1 MGVLTFWLFAQTT
14 LNIAPDMQKDLGLG
28 TSLMNIAVAATAL
41 FSGIFI
47 VFIGGLADRIGRV
60 RIVMIG
66 FVLSI
71 IGSLLIGFAPGG
83 ALAAYLLLPGRALQ
97 GLSGACI
104 MPASLALVKTFW
116 DGEARQRAV
125 SMWSIGSWGGSGFCS
140 LFGGLVAQNF
150 GWRWIFFATV
160 VVSLLGMAL
169 MKGTP
174 ESKAEGQIQP
184 HRDYDLAQIA
194 RVGAAPA
201 RHPRRRTEDAG
212 GAARRGPL
220 TRRETTMRVVVC
232 TIVHHPAD
240 ARIYHRQ
247 IRALLDAGHEVTY
260 IAPVDSQDFHPERT
274 RPSLQLTAVP
284 RASGRRR
291 TGAIRAA
298 RSALARHAAD
308 ADLLLI
314 HDPELLLA
322 LPSRRRRPP
331 VIWDVHEDTA
341 AALSTKPWLPRPL
354 RPPAAV
360 AVRTAERMAE
370 RYVHLILAER
380 GYVAR
385 FARPHPVV
393 PNTTYVPDVPAP
405 PGDDRRVVY
414 VGHLSPD
421 RGTADMI
428 ELARLLRP
436 HGITVELIGP
446 ADARARAQI
455 EPAQAAGLLR
465 WRGFV
470 PNDQAMP
477 MLDGALAGLSLLHD
491 EPNFRHSLPTKVVEY
506 MARGVPVVTTP
517 LPAAAELARGHECGF
532 VVPFGD
538 PRAAADAVLGLD
550 GDISL
555 RAKMGR
561 RGHEAAA
568 KSLGWPSDAR
578 EFVAQ
583 LESWAKGK
591 LPARHLPI
599 SRS

>member
-1 MGVLTFWLFAQTT
+1 
-14 LNIAPDMQKDLGLG
+14 
-28 TSLMNIAVAATAL
+28 
-41 FSGIFI
+41 
-47 VFIGGLADRIGRV
+47 
-60 RIVMIG
+60 
-66 FVLSI
+66 
-71 IGSLLIGFAPGG
+71 
-83 ALAAYLLLPGRALQ
+83 
-97 GLSGACI
+97 
-104 MPASLALVKTFW
+104 
-116 DGEARQRAV
+116 
-125 SMWSIGSWGGSGFCS
+125 
-140 LFGGLVAQNF
+140 
-150 GWRWIFFATV
+150 
-160 VVSLLGMAL
+160 
-169 MKGTP
+169 
-174 ESKAEGQIQP
+174 
-184 HRDYDLAQIA
+184 
-194 RVGAAPA
+194 
-201 RHPRRRTEDAG
+201 
-212 GAARRGPL
+212 
-220 TRRETTMRVVVC
+220 MRVVVC

-247 IRALLDAGHEVTY
+247 IRVLLDAGHEVTY
-260 IAPVDSQDFHPERT
+260 IAPVDPQDNYPERT
-274 RPSLQLTAVP
+274 RPSLNLKAVP

-298 RSALARHAAD
+298 RSALSRHAAD

-341 AALSTKPWLPRPL
+341 AALGTKPWLPRPF

-360 AVRTAERMAE
+360 AVHTAERMAE
-370 RYVHLILAER
+370 RYVHLILAEH

-428 ELARLLRP
+428 ELAWLLRP
-436 HGITVELIGP
+436 RGITVELIGP

-455 EPAQAAGLLR
+455 ELAQAAGLLH

-477 MLDGALAGLSLLHD
+477 LLDGALAGLSLLHD

-538 PRAAADAVLGLD
+538 PSAAADAVLQLD
-550 GDISL
+550 EDISL
-555 RAKMGR
+555 RVEMGG
-561 RGHEAAA
+561 RGHDAA
-568 KSLGWPSDAR
+568 KRSLGWPSDAR
-578 EFVAQ
+578 VFVAQ

-591 LPARHLPI
+591 LHVRHFPI